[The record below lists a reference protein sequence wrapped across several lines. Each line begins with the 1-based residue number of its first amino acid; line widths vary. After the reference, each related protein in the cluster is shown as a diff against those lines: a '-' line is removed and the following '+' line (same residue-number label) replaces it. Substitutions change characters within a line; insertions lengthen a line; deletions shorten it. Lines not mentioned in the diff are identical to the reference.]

1 MSIQSD
7 CELLML
13 ETMEAYRNKYGIS
26 RKEVTDLFVSNDIFN
41 KLIEQHEYLHQV
53 SFEEA
58 LEYVENEIQEA
69 TV

>member
-1 MSIQSD
+1 MSVQSD

-13 ETMEAYRNKYGIS
+13 EAMEVYRKKYGIS
-26 RKEVTDLFVSNDIFN
+26 RKEVTDLFVSKDIFN

-69 TV
+69 TD